1 MKKLICMLLALM
13 MVLTMAVSFASCGE
27 SKEEKE
33 NTENEE
39 GKTENEEKEEEVTVP
54 DGYTMYENGDI
65 CFAIPESWEKST
77 DDMIMDKNGNTIN
90 VVTEDKTDLYDKLT
104 KEEYEETY
112 VPIYESMGMTV
123 TNVSLE
129 HTETNG
135 LKVLKVAYTMSVQGV
150 SMKQTQYITTV
161 GEKTY
166 TVTVC
171 LVSNVDGLV
180 ENVFNTLSKA

>member
-27 SKEEKE
+27 GEDGKE

-39 GKTENEEKEEEVTVP
+39 GKTENEDEVIIP
-54 DGYTMYENGDI
+54 AGYTVYKNGSISFAYPEN
-65 CFAIPESWEKST
+65 WEKST
-77 DDMIMDKNGNTIN
+77 DDIIMDENGNTIN
-90 VVTEDKTDLYDKLT
+90 VVTEDKTDLYDNLT

-112 VPIYESMGMTV
+112 VPVYTEMGMTV
-123 TNVSLE
+123 TDVSVE
-129 HTETNG
+129 HIQTNG
-135 LKVLKVAYTMSVQGV
+135 LKVVKVAYDLSVQGV
-150 SMKQTQYITTV
+150 SMKQTQYVTTA

-166 TVTVC
+166 TVTIT
-171 LVSNVDGLV
+171 LVSNVYGLV